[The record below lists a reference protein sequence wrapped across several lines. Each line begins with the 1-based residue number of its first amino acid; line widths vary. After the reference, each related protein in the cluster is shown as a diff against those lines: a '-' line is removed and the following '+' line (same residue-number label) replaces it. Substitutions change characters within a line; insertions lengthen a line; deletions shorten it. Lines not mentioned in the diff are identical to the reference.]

1 MKYLILL
8 FKNLLILLMKYTF
21 ARFGLTHATPQSELA
36 FMSNGKLIGE
46 MKFTFVAVAPRL
58 LLV

>member
-1 MKYLILL
+1 
-8 FKNLLILLMKYTF
+8 MKYTF